1 MKQSHTYRR
10 GKEINID
17 PNALT
22 TYQYGVAMRI
32 QKRTRGRIRGRDALE
47 LAIVPAFFLWLFR
60 KPRAY
65 FKKKRI
71 DRKLRKKFGGT
82 NSGKETNK

>member
-1 MKQSHTYRR
+1 MRQSHTYRR
-10 GKEINID
+10 GKDINID
-17 PNALT
+17 PNALE

-32 QKRTRGRIRGRDALE
+32 QKRTRGRIRGRDALA
-47 LAIVPAFFLWLFR
+47 LAKLPAFFLWLFR
-60 KPRAY
+60 NPRAY